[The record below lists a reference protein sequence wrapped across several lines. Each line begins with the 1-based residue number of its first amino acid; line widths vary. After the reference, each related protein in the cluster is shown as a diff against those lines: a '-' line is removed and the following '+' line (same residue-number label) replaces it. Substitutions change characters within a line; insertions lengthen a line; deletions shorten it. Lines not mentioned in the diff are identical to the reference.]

1 LMLDIVL
8 LFSLL
13 CSFNFVYDIGI
24 FFSSFI
30 NSILIVVIYLI
41 TILLI
46 VICQK
51 NKIFNKIN
59 RFEFP

>member
-1 LMLDIVL
+1 MLDIVL